1 MAIRGT
7 VYTAGCSFFF
17 LRGNKREKMKLFHG
31 KLWSKQDKDIE
42 EQKQEQGTVSLG
54 TFEKLISYLSNNL
67 FIS

>member
-1 MAIRGT
+1 
-7 VYTAGCSFFF
+7 
-17 LRGNKREKMKLFHG
+17 MKLFHG

-42 EQKQEQGTVSLG
+42 EQEQEQGTVSLG

>member
-1 MAIRGT
+1 
-7 VYTAGCSFFF
+7 
-17 LRGNKREKMKLFHG
+17 MKLFHG

-42 EQKQEQGTVSLG
+42 EQIFFRYVSLG